1 MLKNE
6 LTAAAKTCAW
16 SDFFKLLLIFND
28 FCLFPFIVFFYFLY
42 MFCIFFHSFHLD
54 APTTSPTPTTNP
66 VNTQGTVC
74 PQLLSPLNH
83 VYVHACICVCVSVH
97 THICVILHVHI
108 IRCTRRER
116 TRACKSDQDRERL
129 WMASFNQIVLL
140 IGDINDRQC
149 WALGDTCHS
158 LSKSHVW
165 SEKESRLRFAFLLS
179 YQHLQLYL
187 HRPIH
192 HIIMP
197 FTSPLQM
204 PVTFHLCEAAK
215 DQ

>member
-1 MLKNE
+1 MLP
-6 LTAAAKTCAW
+6 
-16 SDFFKLLLIFND
+16 LL
-28 FCLFPFIVFFYFLY
+28 
-42 MFCIFFHSFHLD
+42 
-54 APTTSPTPTTNP
+54 APHPPPTQSTRKVQYAPNYCP
-66 VNTQGTVC
+66 SQPCVRACVN
-74 PQLLSPLNH
+74 L
-83 VYVHACICVCVSVH
+83 CVCVSVH
-97 THICVILHVHI
+97 THICVILHVRI
-108 IRCTRRER
+108 IRCARRER

-149 WALGDTCHS
+149 WAVGDTCHS
-158 LSKSHVW
+158 LSQSHVW
-165 SEKESRLRFAFLLS
+165 SEKESRLRFSFLLS

-204 PVTFHLCEAAK
+204 PVTFHLCEAAE

>member
-1 MLKNE
+1 MLP
-6 LTAAAKTCAW
+6 
-16 SDFFKLLLIFND
+16 LL
-28 FCLFPFIVFFYFLY
+28 
-42 MFCIFFHSFHLD
+42 
-54 APTTSPTPTTNP
+54 APHPPPTQSTRK
-66 VNTQGTVC
+66 VQYA
-74 PQLLSPLNH
+74 PQLLSLSTMYTCMCVFVCGH
-83 VYVHACICVCVSVH
+83 ECAHAHTVCVF
-97 THICVILHVHI
+97 LHVHI
-108 IRCTRRER
+108 IRCMRRER
-116 TRACKSDQDRERL
+116 TRACQSDQDRERL

-140 IGDINDRQC
+140 IRDTNDRQC
-149 WALGDTCHS
+149 WAVGDTCHS
-158 LSKSHVW
+158 LSQSHVW